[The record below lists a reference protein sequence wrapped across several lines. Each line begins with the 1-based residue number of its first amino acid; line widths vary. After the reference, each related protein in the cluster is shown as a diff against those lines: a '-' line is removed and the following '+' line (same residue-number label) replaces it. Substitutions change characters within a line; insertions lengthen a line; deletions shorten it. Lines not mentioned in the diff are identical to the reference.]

1 MIKGF
6 KILEF
11 KDIQDGLAD
20 YHKHGARP
28 GLFLGFENM
37 REFYSMR
44 DEGVTD
50 WTGLPQSGKTELLL
64 ECLFNTSIQ
73 YGRKHLLNVPDIG
86 KSIEVMAILIHKYT
100 GKTFENYP
108 NKIELKKAF
117 DACPWILEHFKI
129 MEKQDPQA
137 KITPLQY
144 WDYAC
149 KEKDN
154 LGIHTATID
163 SWKDL
168 HHPYA
173 DHGGTY
179 AMYLSHVLPARN
191 MMSEQHNLH
200 FHTVV
205 HPKQPRR
212 DRNGILIQPGIDDIE
227 GGAQWNNSGKTI
239 ISVHRDSGY
248 SVIAKCT
255 TLKVKPRVV
264 GKRGN
269 FELLFNPALSR
280 YYELD
285 MKDGGR
291 EMYAKDRFK
300 ALEEKPVQQ
309 ELLLTTEPIEQ
320 EQGISVYNNE
330 DDIPF

>member
-6 KILEF
+6 KILKFE
-11 KDIQDGLAD
+11 DVEEGLTD
-20 YHKHGARP
+20 YHLHGARP
-28 GLFLGFENM
+28 GVFLGFENM
-37 REFYSMR
+37 RKFYSMR
-44 DEGVTD
+44 EEGVTD

-73 YGRKHLLNVPDIG
+73 YGWKHLLNVPDIG

-108 NKIELKKAF
+108 NKIDIKTAF
-117 DACPWILEHFKI
+117 NACPWIFEHFKI
-129 MEKQDPQA
+129 LEKQDPKA
-137 KITPLQY
+137 KVTPMQY
-144 WDYAC
+144 WEAAC
-149 KEKDN
+149 QNKKE
-154 LGIHTATID
+154 LGIQTATID

-191 MMSEQHNLH
+191 LMSEMNNLH

-205 HPKQPRR
+205 HPKTPRR
-212 DRNGILIQPGIDDIE
+212 DRNGLLIHPYFDDME

-239 ISVHRDSGY
+239 ISVHRDSPQ
-248 SVIAKCT
+248 SVIARCKI
-255 TLKVKPRVV
+255 LKSKPRSV
-264 GKRGN
+264 GMRGD
-269 FELLFNPALSR
+269 FDLMFDPVTSR

-285 MKDGGR
+285 IENGGHKL
-291 EMYAKDRFK
+291 YARDNYKK
-300 ALEEKPVQQ
+300 LEKSKQQ
-309 ELLLTTEPIEQ
+309 ELVLVEAPEEPSQPVTIYKE
-320 EQGISVYNNE
+320 G
-330 DDIPF
+330 DDLPF